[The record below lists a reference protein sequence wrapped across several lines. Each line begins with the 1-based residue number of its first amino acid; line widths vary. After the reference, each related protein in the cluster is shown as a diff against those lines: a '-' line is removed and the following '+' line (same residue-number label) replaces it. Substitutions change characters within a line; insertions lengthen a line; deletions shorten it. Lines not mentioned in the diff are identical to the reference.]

1 MRLMKTRRLLTT
13 LATLALACATA
24 ACADS
29 KKTPEGTAASPT
41 PAAQGGAAE
50 QPATTPT
57 PASQENAAANA
68 SPTPLPPAPSVPEA
82 RAAVERVYKG
92 AVTPDASGADW
103 TVVGDFNGDGSEDL
117 VARVRAAPGRLNELN
132 DDLANWIV
140 SDPQK
145 VEKPDP
151 RKFDPHEGVQK
162 LTPLPER
169 PRVAASDSLLVVIH
183 GYKESGWRSPDASQ
197 TYLLRDAAGQDL
209 RAQTR
214 RDARVTTLGQ
224 NPPRLLGDVIRQTL
238 HGRQGFLYWNGATY
252 GWFHP
257 EREK

>member
-1 MRLMKTRRLLTT
+1 MKTRRLLNT
-13 LATLALACATA
+13 LATLALACAVA
-24 ACADS
+24 ACVDS
-29 KKTPEGTAASPT
+29 KKTAEETAASPT
-41 PAAQGGAAE
+41 PAAQGGVAE
-50 QPATTPT
+50 QSATAPT
-57 PASQENAAANA
+57 PPAQENANANANA
-68 SPTPLPPAPSVPEA
+68 SPTPLPPAPPTSEA

-92 AVTPDASGADW
+92 AVTPDTGGAEW

-117 VARVRAAPGRLNELN
+117 VARVRAAPGHLDELN

-151 RKFDPHEGVQK
+151 KKFDPHEGVQK

-169 PRVAASDSLLVVIH
+169 PRVAASDSILVVIH
-183 GYKESGWRSPDASQ
+183 GYKEAGWRSPDASQ
-197 TYLLRDAAGQDL
+197 TYLLRDAAGADL

-224 NPPRLLGDVIRQTL
+224 NPPRLIGDVIRQTL
-238 HGRQGFLYWNGATY
+238 HGRKGFLYWNGATY
-252 GWFHP
+252 GWFP
-257 EREK
+257 ERES

>member
-1 MRLMKTRRLLTT
+1 MKTRRLLNT
-13 LATLALACATA
+13 LAPLALAWALS
-24 ACADS
+24 ACAAS
-29 KKTPEGTAASPT
+29 KTAPEGAAASPT
-41 PAAQGGAAE
+41 PASQGGVAE

-57 PASQENAAANA
+57 PTAQDNAAAAA
-68 SPTPLPPAPSVPEA
+68 SPTPLPPAPPASEA

-92 AVTPDASGADW
+92 AVTPDAAGPDW

-117 VARVRAAPGRLNELN
+117 VARVRAAPGRVDELNE
-132 DDLANWIV
+132 DLANWIV

-151 RKFDPHEGVQK
+151 RKFDPHQGVQK
-162 LTPLPER
+162 LTPMPER

-183 GYKESGWRSPDASQ
+183 GYEASGWRSPDASQ
-197 TYLLRDAAGQDL
+197 TYLLRDAGGEDL

-214 RDARVTTLGQ
+214 RDAKITTIGQ
-224 NPPRLLGDVIRQTL
+224 NPPRLMGDVIRQTL

-257 EREK
+257 ERDK